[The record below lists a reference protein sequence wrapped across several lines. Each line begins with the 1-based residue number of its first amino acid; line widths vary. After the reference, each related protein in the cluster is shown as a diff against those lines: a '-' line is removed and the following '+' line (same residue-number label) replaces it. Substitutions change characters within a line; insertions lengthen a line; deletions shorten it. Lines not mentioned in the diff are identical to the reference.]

1 MLTSVGRLFLVFSL
15 VFVSGTAAAN
25 AQFGL
30 PLPGVRGLPLP
41 LPGRRGL
48 PLPLPGVRGGGGF
61 GRTLGII
68 GAVTVGAV
76 ILHRLSVRDRRV
88 VAQRARV
95 VVARDPNERVV
106 DTYRSQD
113 GGHQVTMTAEPA
125 RRAADFKD
133 DPALQKIAD
142 TDEQIGKAANS
153 QSMPK
158 AKGNTKGKEKEKDP
172 PDKELVKLSELPEDA
187 SCRRVTTEFEAK
199 APAAKKGKATAEAKE
214 SNTAIMC
221 QTSGGEWKPAG
232 A

>member
-1 MLTSVGRLFLVFSL
+1 MAMRALAGRLFLVSSL
-15 VFVSGTAAAN
+15 LLASGTAAH

-30 PLPGVRGLPLP
+30 PLPGARGLPLP

-48 PLPLPGVRGGGGF
+48 PLPLPGIHGRHGF
-61 GRTLGII
+61 ARTLGVI

-76 ILHRLSVRDRRV
+76 ILHRLSVRDRHA
-88 VAQRARV
+88 VALRARQ

-106 DTYRSQD
+106 ETYRSQD

-125 RRAADFKD
+125 RRAAEFKD

-142 TDEQIGKAANS
+142 TDEQAGKANARNEPK
-153 QSMPK
+153 MK
-158 AKGNTKGKEKEKDP
+158 AKGAKEKDP
-172 PDKELVKLSELPEDA
+172 PDKEMVKLTDLPEDA

-199 APAAKKGKATAEAKE
+199 APATKKKGTADAKE

-221 QTSGGEWKPAG
+221 QTSAGEWRPAG